1 MQSIAVKTPVFK
13 VGQNLTEFLSKS
25 LREFEP
31 REGDVIAITSKIVS
45 LAEGRI
51 IEKSKVPDKAELI
64 RKEADVYL
72 GKGAYECHLTVKH
85 NILIPSAGIDES
97 NSENEAYILFPIDPF
112 KSAKELHSSLCK
124 TFGLKD
130 LGVIITDSH
139 TTPLRRGV
147 TGIALSHFGFK
158 GVKSLIGE
166 NDIYGRPLQF
176 TYVNHADALAVMAV
190 YEMGEAGEQ
199 MPVAILRG
207 RKDLVFSTED
217 TVNDCRI
224 PIDDDLYL
232 PILQKVKPS

>member
-1 MQSIAVKTPVFK
+1 MQSIAVRTPVFR
-13 VGQNLTEFLSKS
+13 VGQDLLEFLTEG
-25 LREFEP
+25 LRSFEP

-51 IEKSKVPDKAELI
+51 VAKSEVPEKVELI
-64 RKEADVYL
+64 KREADVYL

-97 NSENEAYILFPIDPF
+97 NSKDDAYILFPLDPF
-112 KSAKELHSSLCK
+112 KSAKEIHSGLTK
-124 TFGLKD
+124 NFGLKN
-130 LGVIITDSH
+130 LGVIVTDSH

-158 GVKSLIGE
+158 GVKSLIGQ

-190 YEMGEAGEQ
+190 YEMGEANEQ
-199 MPVAILRG
+199 VPVAILRG
-207 RKDLVFSTED
+207 RSDLVFSTED
-217 TVNDCRI
+217 TLNDCRI
-224 PIDDDLYL
+224 PLEDDLYL